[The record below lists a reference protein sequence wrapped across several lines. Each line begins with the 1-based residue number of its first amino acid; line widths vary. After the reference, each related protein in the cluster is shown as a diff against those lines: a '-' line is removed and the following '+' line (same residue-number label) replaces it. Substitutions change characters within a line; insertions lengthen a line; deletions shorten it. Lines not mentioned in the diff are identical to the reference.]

1 MDWYNASLGIVA
13 GILILI
19 IAVGLFVTRRKKTK
33 PTPPRKKE
41 TDIILPACYTC
52 SEDGHLLIN
61 GERLAST
68 EKKFYVTEM
77 KRLYVNLDGHVFV
90 ELIEDN
96 YDVSMLNYNKHGMLV
111 DQYHFFDGISRDI
124 GYPVTSYKTDDQ
136 GRLHV
141 IVNVPV

>member
-33 PTPPRKKE
+33 PALPRKKE

-68 EKKFYVTEM
+68 EKSFM
-77 KRLYVNLDGHVFV
+77 
-90 ELIEDN
+90 
-96 YDVSMLNYNKHGMLV
+96 
-111 DQYHFFDGISRDI
+111 
-124 GYPVTSYKTDDQ
+124 
-136 GRLHV
+136 
-141 IVNVPV
+141 